1 MRKAVTEPVRVAL
14 VSASP
19 LVRAGLRAGLA
30 DWPALAPATPDFD
43 SLAAAR
49 EAAFGGAQVGIV
61 DCDPEEDDAP
71 AGHDAAID
79 PEAGPALVLLVSGE
93 GAGAAAEWLAAGHSV
108 LARHAPIAQIAAAA
122 QAAAAGLVASGRE
135 WAASAFGA
143 GAEAERRAAAMGLET
158 LTPREHEV
166 LVRMSEGL
174 GNRAIALQ
182 LRISPHTAKFHVA
195 QIIAKLSAS
204 SRAHAVAKA
213 LRAGLVEL

>member
-1 MRKAVTEPVRVAL
+1 MTQPVRVAL

-19 LVRAGLRAGLA
+19 LVRAGLRVGLA
-30 DWPALAPATPDFD
+30 ASPGLAPTSSDFD

-49 EAAFGGAQVGIV
+49 AAGFDGALVAVV

-71 AGHDAAID
+71 APDGAAGD
-79 PEAGPALVLLVSGE
+79 PEAEPALVLLASGE
-93 GAGAAAEWLAAGHSV
+93 GGAAAEWLAAGHSV
-108 LARHAPIAQIAAAA
+108 LARHAPIAQIAAAI
-122 QAAAAGLVASGRE
+122 QATALGLVVGDRA
-135 WAASAFGA
+135 WATNALDA
-143 GAEAERRAAAMGLET
+143 GADAGRRAAAMGLEA

-166 LVRMSEGL
+166 LLRMSEGL
-174 GNRAIALQ
+174 GNRAIAQQ

-195 QIIAKLSAS
+195 QVIAKLSAS

>member
-1 MRKAVTEPVRVAL
+1 MTETVRVAL
-14 VSASP
+14 ISASP

-30 DWPALAPATPDFD
+30 EWPTLVLATPEFG

-49 EAAFGGAQVGIV
+49 AAAFGGAQVGIV
-61 DCDPEEDDAP
+61 DCDPDDDDALL
-71 AGHDAAID
+71 AHDAGID
-79 PEAGPALVLLVSGE
+79 SDAEPALVLLASGE
-93 GAGAAAEWLAAGHSV
+93 GGTAAEWLAAGHSV
-108 LARHAPIAQIAAAA
+108 LVRHAPIAQIAAAA

-143 GAEAERRAAAMGLET
+143 GAEAERRAAAAGLET

-166 LVRMSEGL
+166 LARMSEGL
-174 GNRAIALQ
+174 GNRAIAQQ
-182 LRISPHTAKFHVA
+182 LHISTHTAKFHVA
-195 QIIAKLSAS
+195 QIIAKLAAS

>member
-1 MRKAVTEPVRVAL
+1 MTEPVRVAL

-30 DWPALAPATPDFD
+30 EWPGLVLATPDFD

-49 EAAFGGAQVGIV
+49 AAAFGGARVGIV
-61 DCDPEEDDAP
+61 DCDPEDDDAL
-71 AGHDAAID
+71 GSGAAD
-79 PEAGPALVLLVSGE
+79 PEADPALVLLASGE
-93 GAGAAAEWLAAGHSV
+93 GGAAAEWLAAGHSV

-166 LVRMSEGL
+166 LMRMSEGL
-174 GNRAIALQ
+174 GNRAIAQQ
-182 LRISPHTAKFHVA
+182 LRISTHTAKFHVA
-195 QIIAKLSAS
+195 QIIAKLAAS

>member
-1 MRKAVTEPVRVAL
+1 MTEPVRVAL

-19 LVRAGLRAGLA
+19 LVRAGLRAGLTG
-30 DWPALAPATPDFD
+30 WPGLALAASDFD
-43 SLAAAR
+43 SLVAAR
-49 EAAFGGAQVGIV
+49 AAAFGGARVVIV
-61 DCDPEEDDAP
+61 DCDPEDDDAL
-71 AGHDAAID
+71 GHDGAGAD
-79 PEAGPALVLLVSGE
+79 PEADPALVLLASGE
-93 GAGAAAEWLAAGHSV
+93 GGAAAEWLAAGHSV

-135 WAASAFGA
+135 WAVNAFGA

-166 LVRMSEGL
+166 LLRMSEGL
-174 GNRAIALQ
+174 GNRAIAQQ
-182 LRISPHTAKFHVA
+182 LRISTHTAKFHVA
-195 QIIAKLSAS
+195 QIIAKLAAS